1 MVYDFQDQVLVIVN
15 ILEERVL
22 TLRQITSQPLFF
34 RLNTLAVSLKLLL
47 TLVALVPVCGAA
59 RRPNMRGGEDQSSI

>member
-34 RLNTLAVSLKLLL
+34 RLNTLAVSLKFLL

-59 RRPNMRGGEDQSSI
+59 RRPNMRDGEDRSSI